1 MKILHLYYDLMNL
14 YGDYANLLA
23 LSKILKEND
32 IEHTIDKLSVF
43 DEINLFDYDL
53 VYIGSGTEK
62 NQKTALA
69 HLLKYKDDVCRYIE
83 EGRFMLLTGNSFE
96 MLGHSIN
103 SFLGEYEGLDVLPFT
118 VTEQNTTR
126 NTADCIMECEFTD
139 KPIVGFINKCSE
151 IHGICHHLFVSLM
164 GLADNPDVK
173 TEGIHYNNL
182 YATHLT
188 GPILVKNPHFLRAF
202 ASALAG
208 KELLADSFEY
218 EKRGFEI
225 TYEKLRE
232 RNAK

>member
-69 HLLKYKDDVCRYIE
+69 HLLKYKDEVCRYIE

-96 MLGHSIN
+96 MLGHGIN
-103 SFLGEYEGLDVLPFT
+103 SFLGEYEGLDVFSFT

-126 NTADCIMECEFTD
+126 NTADCIMECEITD
-139 KPIVGFINKCSE
+139 KPVVGFINKCSE
-151 IHGICHHLFVSLM
+151 IHGACHHLFVTLM

-173 TEGIHYNNL
+173 TEGIHYKNL

-188 GPILVKNPHFLRAF
+188 GPVLVKNPHFLRTF
-202 ASALAG
+202 ASALVG
-208 KELLADSFEY
+208 KELSTDSFEY